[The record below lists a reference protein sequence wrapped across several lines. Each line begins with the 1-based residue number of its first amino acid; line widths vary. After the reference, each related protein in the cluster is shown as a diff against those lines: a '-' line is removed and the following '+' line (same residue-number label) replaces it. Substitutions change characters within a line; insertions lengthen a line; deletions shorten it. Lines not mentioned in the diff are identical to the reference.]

1 MSKSYYSLGLM
12 SGTSMDGVD
21 ASIIQSDGKVKYRAI
36 LDKYFEYPKT
46 IYKKI
51 ITLRDKIKSSKD
63 LKIFEKK
70 IKSDEKEITVFH
82 AKVVNEILKKTKINI
97 DFIGLHGQTVFHN
110 PNAYSKKD
118 RITVQLADG
127 KLLSKLTKKKVI
139 YNFRQEDLK
148 YGGQG
153 APLTPI
159 FHKLLVSQFKIYQP
173 VVILNI
179 GGISNIT
186 HIKNNKIRESKDIGP
201 GNCLIDQW
209 IRKKSKKKFDLNGSI
224 AASGIKN
231 DVICDKALFN
241 WDWKMD
247 PDHHWYES
255 KSFEFNMKRLQS
267 RFSQMRTYD
276 IKDFDLSFVEGLS
289 LEDGAATLT
298 SYTAAIISNA
308 INRIGSR
315 GKIVVCG
322 GGRKNNFLMK
332 KILETLKTSQ
342 PVELIDKFG
351 IDGDF
356 IESQAFAYL
365 AVRSYLKLPIS
376 FPDTTGCSKPCI
388 GGVIVKNF

>member
-1 MSKSYYSLGLM
+1 
-12 SGTSMDGVD
+12 MDGVD
-21 ASIIQSDGKVKYRAI
+21 ASIVQSDGKVTYRVI

-46 IYKKI
+46 IYRKI
-51 ITLRDKIKSSKD
+51 IMLRDKIKNSKD

-247 PDHHWYES
+247 PDHHLHES
-255 KSFEFNMKRLQS
+255 KSIESSMQKLRSKLF
-267 RFSQMRTYD
+267 QMRTYD

>member
-1 MSKSYYSLGLM
+1 
-12 SGTSMDGVD
+12 MDGVD
-21 ASIIQSDGKVKYRAI
+21 ASIIQSDGKVKYGAI

-247 PDHHWYES
+247 TNHHWYES

>member
-1 MSKSYYSLGLM
+1 MAF
-12 SGTSMDGVD
+12 GTLPSSHNRCRHVVYTKNACGV
-21 ASIIQSDGKVKYRAI
+21 
-36 LDKYFEYPKT
+36 
-46 IYKKI
+46 
-51 ITLRDKIKSSKD
+51 
-63 LKIFEKK
+63 
-70 IKSDEKEITVFH
+70 
-82 AKVVNEILKKTKINI
+82 
-97 DFIGLHGQTVFHN
+97 
-110 PNAYSKKD
+110 
-118 RITVQLADG
+118 
-127 KLLSKLTKKKVI
+127 
-139 YNFRQEDLK
+139 
-148 YGGQG
+148 
-153 APLTPI
+153 
-159 FHKLLVSQFKIYQP
+159 
-173 VVILNI
+173 
-179 GGISNIT
+179 
-186 HIKNNKIRESKDIGP
+186 
-201 GNCLIDQW
+201 
-209 IRKKSKKKFDLNGSI
+209 NGSI

>member
-1 MSKSYYSLGLM
+1 M

-21 ASIIQSDGKVKYRAI
+21 ASIVQSDGKVTYRVI

-46 IYKKI
+46 IYRKI
-51 ITLRDKIKSSKD
+51 IMLRDKIKNSKD

-82 AKVVNEILKKTKINI
+82 AKVVNKILKKTKINI
-97 DFIGLHGQTVFHN
+97 DFIGFHGQTVFHN

-159 FHKLLVSQFKIYQP
+159 FHKLLVNQFKIYQP

-209 IRKKSKKKFDLNGSI
+209 IRKKSKKKFDLNGAI

-231 DVICDKALFN
+231 DVIFDKALFN

-247 PDHHWYES
+247 PDHHLHES
-255 KSFEFNMKRLQS
+255 KSFESNMKKLRSKL
-267 RFSQMRTYD
+267 FQMRTYD
-276 IKDFDLSFVEGLS
+276 IKDFDLSFAEGLS

-308 INRIGSR
+308 INRIRNR

-332 KILETLKTSQ
+332 KILETLKTSHT
-342 PVELIDKFG
+342 VEFIDKFG

-365 AVRSYLKLPIS
+365 AIRSYLKLPIT
-376 FPDTTGCSKPCI
+376 FPETTGCKEPCL
-388 GGVIVKNF
+388 GGILVNDF